1 MQPLGFSW
9 VDPPNLAALARPEG
23 PEEFRWLRDHGVQ
36 LLITLT
42 ETPPFHRW
50 LDDAG
55 LLGLHVPVADFH
67 APSPEQIEQCVSA
80 ISRANEQKL
89 GVGVHCMAGLGRT
102 GTILAAY
109 FVVRGYSPADAI
121 AHIRSLR
128 PGSIESEQ
136 QESAIAAFAIR
147 RAGASP

>member
-9 VDPPNLAALARPEG
+9 VDPPRLAAFARPDG
-23 PEEFRWLRDHGVQ
+23 PDEYRWLRENGVQ
-36 LLITLT
+36 LVITLT

-55 LLGLHVPVADFH
+55 LLGLHLPVPDFH
-67 APSPEQIEQCVSA
+67 APSPEQIEHCLSA
-80 ISRANEQKL
+80 IRKANEQNL
-89 GVGVHCMAGLGRT
+89 GVGIHCMAGLGRT

-109 FVVRGYSPADAI
+109 FVGHGYSPADAI
-121 AHIRSLR
+121 AHVRSLR
-128 PGSIESEQ
+128 PGSIESDE

-147 RAGASP
+147 RAAPP